1 MNRLCFISR
10 NYRGTS
16 SAGNKAKTD
25 YEQIL
30 RDLGATNLGLETTF
44 STSQVVSFV
53 RNLMGIIHMSS
64 KVQKGDIIVLQY
76 PVKKYFSLICRI
88 AHRRG
93 AKTIALIHDLGC
105 MRRKKRKQFISKIKA
120 A

>member
-76 PVKKYFSLICRI
+76 
-88 AHRRG
+88 
-93 AKTIALIHDLGC
+93 DLPHCSSSWGENHC
-105 MRRKKRKQFISKIKA
+105 THPRFRLHAQEEA
-120 A
+120 Y